1 MVTAE
6 KALPRCHPN
15 VLLVLSLKA
24 VEDIEA
30 IPRPN
35 ACSLPLPPP
44 PAHPGQSAPSA
55 HCIPHARRPPE
66 RSHAPPAAFP
76 TTRLMRSQCTLL
88 WPSLT
93 PRQVLCVEFS
103 TYEHET
109 GRKLHV
115 RVGLRSELLR
125 VARGGRH
132 VRSEVARKA
141 RNEDH
146 RVVAGVVAGG
156 PVGPCTSIVVHVCGI
171 VRVSICMVKLG

>member
-76 TTRLMRSQCTLL
+76 TTRLMRSRCSAL

-93 PRQVLCVEFS
+93 RRQVLCVEFS
-103 TYEHET
+103 TCAHQKW
-109 GRKLHV
+109 RKHHV
-115 RVGLRSELLR
+115 RVELRSELPR
-125 VARGGRH
+125 VAGGGRH

-141 RNEDH
+141 RHEDH
-146 RVVAGVVAGG
+146 RVVAGG
-156 PVGPCTSIVVHVCGI
+156 PVGPCTSTVVHVCGV
-171 VRVSICMVKLG
+171 VRAYICMVKLG